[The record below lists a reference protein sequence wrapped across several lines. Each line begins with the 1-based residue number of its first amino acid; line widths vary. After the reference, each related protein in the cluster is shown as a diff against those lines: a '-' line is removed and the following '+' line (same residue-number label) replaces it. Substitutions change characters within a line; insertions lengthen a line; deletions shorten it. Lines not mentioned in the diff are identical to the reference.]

1 MMAEYI
7 KRETLKEH
15 LYGGK
20 FQEGCAGC
28 DEPGEG
34 CIECIVDEID
44 NFPAADVAPVRRGH
58 WERHKDIVQCSRC
71 GFGMFPIAYV
81 FDKGDCVGTN
91 VIPRNCPECNAMME
105 VQNGN

>member
-1 MMAEYI
+1 MTKEDAIKELELLHVTTAAPAGSVAGESCRAVNDALDMAI
-7 KRETLKEH
+7 KALRESSR
-15 LYGGK
+15 
-20 FQEGCAGC
+20 
-28 DEPGEG
+28 
-34 CIECIVDEID
+34 
-44 NFPAADVAPVRRGH
+44 VRAH
-58 WERHKDIVQCSRC
+58 WGRYRDIIQCSNC